1 VVLQVLIDGI
11 VSAALLSDRVCSQ
24 LYISSCCF
32 LYMFSISPAF
42 YSINFLSESINY
54 RMGV

>member
-1 VVLQVLIDGI
+1 MVLQVLIDGI